1 VAVID
6 GQVPRRAGLAV
17 FAVIAC
23 AALPGPARAAN
34 ASWTRPVVAVSYYV
48 SSDLPTIA
56 KAIAAAKLPSGT
68 PVYYGSYWGTAPR
81 ARRLRTEP
89 STIDVPGGRFAPI
102 FGWTP
107 NKFWEYR
114 RLESADERRLRSDP
128 HLDGAAPPLHTL
140 LARGGSSAYRWGRE
154 LGRRFRDRVRQVEE
168 IHDVDVDRWQFDEVP
183 TNAVHRGGRKA
194 RDLVRGML
202 AGLTYGR
209 PELGDRKVRGVVFV
223 AHESLRLAAQPV
235 RGELK
240 RFWRTIDNDALAMVG
255 EEYPRFVGNPRR
267 SAFVQSEG
275 QRVMARRGGVL
286 RRLAAKYVVGVT
298 PGYADAP
305 GLGGNTG
312 GRSNDGANAWRAD
325 FLAARAQ
332 YGVAGFAAYD
342 MLGENGR
349 SSTVRPLFRG
359 FAVALRELG
368 EER

>member
-1 VAVID
+1 
-6 GQVPRRAGLAV
+6 VPRRTGLAV
-17 FAVIAC
+17 LALVVCAV
-23 AALPGPARAAN
+23 GPAPSRAAD
-34 ASWTRPVVAVSYYV
+34 ASWTRPVVALSYYS
-48 SSDLPTIA
+48 SSDLPVIA
-56 KAIAAAKLPSGT
+56 NAMRDAGFPRGT
-68 PVYYGSYWGTAPR
+68 PIYYGSYWGTAPR
-81 ARRLRTEP
+81 PERRRTEP
-89 STIDVPGGRFAPI
+89 STTDVPGGRLAPI

-114 RLESADERRLRSDP
+114 RLDSSDEKRLRSDR
-128 HLDGAAPPLHTL
+128 HLDGQAPSLSAL
-140 LARGGSSAYRWGRE
+140 LARGGSGAYRWGRE
-154 LGRRFRDRVRQVEE
+154 LGRRFRDRARQVEE

-183 TNAVHRGGRKA
+183 TNAIGKSGRKA

-223 AHESLRLAAQPV
+223 AHESLKLAARPV

-240 RFWRTIDNDALAMVG
+240 RFWRTIDGDSLALVG

-267 SAFVQSEG
+267 SAFVQSAG
-275 QRVMARRGGVL
+275 QRTMARKGGVL
-286 RRLAAKYVVGVT
+286 RKLASKYVVGVT
-298 PGYADAP
+298 PGYADAS

-312 GRSNDGANAWRAD
+312 GRSPDGANAWRAD

-349 SSTVRPLFRG
+349 RRTVRPLFK
-359 FAVALRELG
+359 AIAAALQELG
-368 EER
+368 QGR